1 MNKKVLG
8 CLLGAAVAMPWELRR
23 RQNPP
28 DRSRGHLE
36 GPCGNS
42 KRLPRIRWPE
52 EEGQDRSRM
61 HSAFPIYLQNI

>member
-8 CLLGAAVAMPWELRR
+8 CLLEFAVGDAMGVC
-23 RQNPP
+23 
-28 DRSRGHLE
+28 DGDKILE
-36 GPCGNS
+36 QIERTFGGPCGEF

-52 EEGQDRSRM
+52 EEGRDRSRM